1 MDGTSVWLA
10 VAIGLMAALLAA
22 CLISSIR
29 IRRSQAVLGEENRL
43 FDAAL
48 SNMAQGLNVF
58 DKAGRLVLSNNR
70 YIEMYGLSR
79 ETVKP
84 GAALLDL
91 VNLRLAAGTF
101 FKIDP
106 KQYAAELKAVL
117 RSRKPTQTE
126 RELADGRVINVVN
139 QPLDSGGWVV
149 THEDVTERWRAERE
163 LESTRNFLQAVI
175 ENVPATIVVKDART
189 LCYVLINRAAEEFY
203 GIPREEMI
211 GKAAPEVFSPKAA
224 EAIAA
229 HDRQL
234 LETGSQQQYGEHPLE
249 VPGAGRRIAR
259 TMRMPVMGED
269 GAPKYL
275 LSVIEDVTERRRA
288 EARIERLAHYDV
300 LTDLPNRTAFNE
312 CFASVLERATT
323 SDESFAVLSVDLDRF
338 KEVNDVFGHAFGD
351 RLLRAV
357 AERLSATLA
366 GAFLSRIGG
375 DEFAIIVSEPP
386 VPTCAA
392 QLAERLL
399 AAVAEE
405 FEIEG
410 HRLHIGLSVG
420 IAIYPLDGVDATA
433 LLGNADAAL
442 DRAKAEGRGAI
453 RFFEAQMDHRLRGRR
468 ALLHDMRS
476 AVEQGR
482 FLVHYQPQARID
494 GEIIGF
500 EALARWNHPSRGQV
514 PPSEFIPLAEESGL
528 IAPLGEWILRTACCE
543 AATWP
548 PHLNV
553 AVNLSPVQ
561 FRHGDLAGL
570 VHQVLI
576 DTGLSPSRLELEIT
590 ESVLID
596 DLSRALLILR
606 RLKAFG
612 VRIAMDDFGT
622 GYSSLSTLQA
632 FPFDKIKID
641 RSFIA
646 NLDRAPSATIVRA
659 VLALGRGL
667 NLPVVAEGVET
678 QAQLAFL
685 AREGCAEMQG
695 YLLGRPLPIED
706 YSGIVGRAVVVL
718 PPAANVA

>member
-1 MDGTSVWLA
+1 M
-10 VAIGLMAALLAA
+10 
-22 CLISSIR
+22 
-29 IRRSQAVLGEENRL
+29 
-43 FDAAL
+43 
-48 SNMAQGLNVF
+48 
-58 DKAGRLVLSNNR
+58 
-70 YIEMYGLSR
+70 
-79 ETVKP
+79 
-84 GAALLDL
+84 
-91 VNLRLAAGTF
+91 
-101 FKIDP
+101 
-106 KQYAAELKAVL
+106 
-117 RSRKPTQTE
+117 
-126 RELADGRVINVVN
+126 
-139 QPLDSGGWVV
+139 
-149 THEDVTERWRAERE
+149 
-163 LESTRNFLQAVI
+163 
-175 ENVPATIVVKDART
+175 
-189 LCYVLINRAAEEFY
+189 
-203 GIPREEMI
+203 
-211 GKAAPEVFSPKAA
+211 
-224 EAIAA
+224 
-229 HDRQL
+229 
-234 LETGSQQQYGEHPLE
+234 
-249 VPGAGRRIAR
+249 
-259 TMRMPVMGED
+259 
-269 GAPKYL
+269 
-275 LSVIEDVTERRRA
+275 
-288 EARIERLAHYDV
+288 
-300 LTDLPNRTAFNE
+300 
-312 CFASVLERATT
+312 LERATT
-323 SDESFAVLSVDLDRF
+323 ADESFAVLSVDLDRF

-357 AERLSATLA
+357 AERLSATVA

-375 DEFAIIVSEPP
+375 DEFAIIVSEGA
-386 VPTCAA
+386 VPNRAA
-392 QLAERLL
+392 RLAERLL
-399 AAVAEE
+399 AAAADE

-420 IAIYPLDGVDATA
+420 IAIYPLDGVDSTA

-442 DRAKAEGRGAI
+442 DRAKAEGRGVI

-476 AVEQGR
+476 ALEQGR

-500 EALARWNHPSRGQV
+500 EALARWNHPTRGHV

-528 IAPLGEWILRTACCE
+528 IAPIGEWILRAACRE

-548 PHLNV
+548 PHLHV

-576 DTGLSPSRLELEIT
+576 DTGLAPNRLELEIT

-596 DLSRALLILR
+596 DLSRALSILR
-606 RLKAFG
+606 RLKALG

-646 NLDRAPSATIVRA
+646 NLERNAQAATIVRA

-685 AREGCAEMQG
+685 SHEDCAEVQG

-706 YSGIVGRAVVVL
+706 YAGVIGRSVVLL